1 MSYEVMCHNLKC
13 NCGVF
18 APIQECMSN
27 KWNRSCFG
35 LGMIATNGVIL
46 GLLLV
51 CAWLCSSDGRTLNYE
66 HLQRHGFKPC
76 QILNCFRIL
85 LMELGFSGLIQTHF
99 KWTMWINTK
108 NIFTGQ
114 LQTSRKHGQLFDL
127 NVTKKKLS
135 E

>member
-1 MSYEVMCHNLKC
+1 MSYEVMCHNLKR

-27 KWNRSCFG
+27 KWNRSRFG
-35 LGMIATNGVIL
+35 LGMIATNGGIL

-76 QILNCFRIL
+76 QSLNCFRL
-85 LMELGFSGLIQTHF
+85 LLVELGFSGPIQTHF
-99 KWTMWINTK
+99 K
-108 NIFTGQ
+108 
-114 LQTSRKHGQLFDL
+114 
-127 NVTKKKLS
+127 
-135 E
+135 